1 MKTKKFLLGGLVLL
15 FAIGSAIASAFQPT
29 QPHVRG
35 RINITPAVWACV
47 PINTQL
53 CNTQGI
59 FECVVRIP
67 VNGVLTNVL
76 AYGGTGFIS
85 PETSCIIPLRRNTP
99 QPVPGTPAITILEVR
114 PWDLR

>member
-1 MKTKKFLLGGLVLL
+1 MKTKKFLLGGLILI
-15 FAIGSAIASAFQPT
+15 FAVGSAIASAIQPA

-35 RINITPAVWACV
+35 KINITPTVWACI

-53 CNTQGI
+53 CNTQGS
-59 FECVVRIP
+59 FECVVNIP
-67 VNGVLTNVL
+67 VNGINTNVL
-76 AYGGTGFIS
+76 AYNGAGAIS

-99 QPVPGTPAITILEVR
+99 QPVPGTPVVTIFQVR